1 MSDMSDGAPTLSQ
14 WEEAILAATLFATDP
29 VGLGGVRLRASP
41 GPARDEWLNII
52 AELLPTDTPFRRIP
66 ANVTEGRL
74 LGGLDLAA
82 TLKLGHSVAEKGLL
96 AECDGGVA
104 VLAMAERISPE
115 TSALLSIALD
125 KGEVRTEREGIT
137 RVSPAAFG
145 VIALDEGLDADQ
157 QPPAS
162 LSDRLA
168 FFVDLDGVPLKAIFG
183 DAPSHAEIAEAR
195 EQLANVTVGD
205 EIRQALAHVSI
216 VLGIDSL
223 RPVLQACRAATA
235 IAALDQRDTVTEADA
250 TVAARLVLAPRATM
264 LPQLP
269 AEEEE
274 QEPPP
279 PEPPADPPPEDED
292 EGDDQATP
300 DTVEALDDVILA
312 AAQAAIPDA
321 LLARLRDHGGAKLQ
335 APSTGRAGQERK
347 SGTRGRPVGV
357 RRGDLARG
365 QRLNIIETLRTAAP
379 WQRLRGNDRK
389 GGHKPGGRIQVRAD
403 DFRFT
408 RYKHR
413 SETATIF
420 VVDASGSQALNR
432 LAEVK
437 GAVELMLAECYVRRD
452 QVALIAFRSDVAEI
466 ILPPTRSL
474 VRAKRQ
480 LAGLPGGGGTP
491 LATGI
496 EAAVGL
502 CDVVR
507 RRGQTPVVVLMTDG
521 RANIARDGSQGRPQA
536 GEDATKAARM
546 FAATGVRSILV
557 DTSPRPQATARTL
570 AQEMHALYLPLPLAR
585 AEAVSRTVS
594 GIIEQ
599 TN

>member
-1 MSDMSDGAPTLSQ
+1 MSAGSQDAPPLSQ
-14 WEEAILAATLFATDP
+14 WEEAILAATLFAIDP

-52 AELLPTDTPFRRIP
+52 SELLPADTPLRRIP

-82 TLKLGHSVAEKGLL
+82 TLKMGRSVADKGLL

-104 VLAMAERISPE
+104 ILAMAERISPE

-137 RVSPAAFG
+137 RVNPAAFG

-168 FFVDLDGVPLKAIFG
+168 FFVDLDGVPLKAIFA
-183 DAPSHAEIAEAR
+183 DTPSRQEIAEAR
-195 EQLANVTVGD
+195 ALLPDVLISD
-205 EIRQALAHVSI
+205 EIHHALAHVSV

-223 RPVLQACRAATA
+223 RPVLRACRAAA
-235 IAALDQRDTVTEADA
+235 ALAALDQRTTVSEADA

-264 LPQLP
+264 LPQAP
-269 AEEEE
+269 VGEEEE

-279 PEPPADPPPEDED
+279 PERTEDPPPEDED
-292 EGDDQATP
+292 RSDDDDKSMP
-300 DTVEALDDVILA
+300 DTVEALDDIILA

-321 LLARLRDHGGAKLQ
+321 LLARLRDHGGAKMQ

-347 SGTRGRPVGV
+347 SGSRGRPIGV

-379 WQRLRGNDRK
+379 WQKLRGND
-389 GGHKPGGRIQVRAD
+389 GTGGRIQVRAD

-452 QVALIAFRSDVAEI
+452 LVALIAFRGDQAEI

-496 EAAVGL
+496 EASAAL
-502 CDVVR
+502 SDVVR

-521 RANIARDGSQGRPQA
+521 RANIARDGSQGRAQA
-536 GEDATKAARM
+536 GEDASKAAKM
-546 FAATGVRSILV
+546 LGATGVRSILV

-570 AQEMHALYLPLPLAR
+570 AQEMRAIYLPLPLAR
-585 AEAVSRTVS
+585 AEAVSKTVS
-594 GIIEQ
+594 GIIEH

>member
-1 MSDMSDGAPTLSQ
+1 MSAGPPDAPPLSQ
-14 WEEAILAATLFATDP
+14 WEEAILAATLFAIDP

-52 AELLPTDTPFRRIP
+52 PELLPAEMPLRRIP

-82 TLKLGHSVAEKGLL
+82 TLKMGRSVADRGLL

-104 VLAMAERISPE
+104 ILAMAERISPE
-115 TSALLSIALD
+115 TSALLSLALD

-137 RVSPAAFG
+137 RISPAAFG

-157 QPPAS
+157 QPPES
-162 LSDRLA
+162 LPDRLA
-168 FFVDLDGVPLKAIFG
+168 FFVDLEGVPLKAIFA
-183 DAPSHAEIAEAR
+183 DTPSPQEIDEARALLPDVRISAEIH
-195 EQLANVTVGD
+195 
-205 EIRQALAHVSI
+205 QALAHVSV
-216 VLGIDSL
+216 VLGIVSI
-223 RPVLQACRAATA
+223 RPVLRACRAAA
-235 IAALDQRDTVTEADA
+235 ALAALDHRTSVSQADA

-264 LPQLP
+264 LPQSP
-269 AEEEE
+269 MDEEE

-279 PEPPADPPPEDED
+279 PPADPPPEDED
-292 EGDDQATP
+292 TSEDDDKSTP
-300 DTVEALDDVILA
+300 DTVEALDDIILA

-321 LLARLRDHGGAKLQ
+321 LLARLRDHGGAKMQ
-335 APSTGRAGQERK
+335 APSTGRAGQDRK
-347 SGTRGRPVGV
+347 SGSRGRPIGV

-379 WQRLRGNDRK
+379 WQKLRGND
-389 GGHKPGGRIQVRAD
+389 GSGGRIQVRAD

-452 QVALIAFRSDVAEI
+452 QVALIAFRGEEAEI

-496 EAAVGL
+496 EASMAL
-502 CDVVR
+502 SDIVR

-521 RANIARDGSQGRPQA
+521 RANIARDGSQGRAQA
-536 GEDATKAARM
+536 GEDATRAARM
-546 FAATGVRSILV
+546 LAASGVRSILV
-557 DTSPRPQATARTL
+557 DSSPRPQATARTL
-570 AQEMHALYLPLPLAR
+570 AQEMRALYLPLPLAR
-585 AEAVSRTVS
+585 AEAVSKTVT
-594 GIIEQ
+594 GIIEH

>member
-1 MSDMSDGAPTLSQ
+1 MSAGSSDAPSLSL
-14 WEEAILAATLFATDP
+14 WEEAILAATLFAIDP

-41 GPARDEWLNII
+41 GPARDEWLSII
-52 AELLPTDTPFRRIP
+52 REMLPAETPLRRIP

-82 TLKLGHSVAEKGLL
+82 TLKTGHSVADRGLI
-96 AECDGGVA
+96 AECDGGIA
-104 VLAMAERISPE
+104 ILAMAERISPE
-115 TSALLSIALD
+115 TSALLSLALD

-157 QPPAS
+157 QPPES

-168 FFVDLDGVPLKAIFG
+168 FFVDLDGVPLKAIFA
-183 DAPSHAEIAEAR
+183 DTPSPQEIAEAR
-195 EQLANVTVGD
+195 ALLPDVAISD
-205 EIRQALAHVSI
+205 EIHHALAHVSV
-216 VLGIDSL
+216 VLGIDSI
-223 RPVLQACRAATA
+223 RPVLRACRAAA
-235 IAALDQRDTVTEADA
+235 ALAALDQRSAVSEADA
-250 TVAARLVLAPRATM
+250 TLAARLVLAPRATM
-264 LPQLP
+264 LPQAP
-269 AEEEE
+269 MEEEE

-279 PEPPADPPPEDED
+279 PADPPPENEDRSEDDEKS
-292 EGDDQATP
+292 TP
-300 DTVEALDDVILA
+300 DTVEALDDIILA

-321 LLARLRDHGGAKLQ
+321 LLARLRDHGGAGMQ

-347 SGTRGRPVGV
+347 SGSRGRPIGV

-379 WQRLRGNDRK
+379 WQKLRGND
-389 GGHKPGGRIQVRAD
+389 GSGGRIQVRAD

-437 GAVELMLAECYVRRD
+437 GAVELMLAECYIRRD
-452 QVALIAFRSDVAEI
+452 QVALIAFRGEQAEI

-496 EAAVGL
+496 EASMAL
-502 CDVVR
+502 SDVVR
-507 RRGQTPVVVLMTDG
+507 RRGQTPVIVLMTDG
-521 RANIARDGSQGRPQA
+521 RANVARDGSQGRAQA

-546 FAATGVRSILV
+546 LGATGVRSILV

-570 AQEMHALYLPLPLAR
+570 AQEMRALYLPLPLAR
-585 AEAVSRTVS
+585 AEAVSKTVS
-594 GIIEQ
+594 GMIEH

>member
-1 MSDMSDGAPTLSQ
+1 MSAGPPDASPLSP
-14 WEEAILAATLFATDP
+14 WDEAILAATLFAIDP

-41 GPARDEWLNII
+41 GPARDEWLSIMREMLP
-52 AELLPTDTPFRRIP
+52 AETQLRRIP

-82 TLKLGHSVAEKGLL
+82 TLKAGHSVADRGLI
-96 AECDGGVA
+96 AECNGGIA
-104 VLAMAERISPE
+104 ILAMAERISPE
-115 TSALLSIALD
+115 TSALLSLALD

-145 VIALDEGLDADQ
+145 LIALDEGLDADQ
-157 QPPAS
+157 QPPES

-168 FFVDLDGVPLKAIFG
+168 FFIDLDGVPLKAIFA
-183 DAPSHAEIAEAR
+183 DTPSPQEIADAR
-195 EQLANVTVGD
+195 TLLPDVAISD
-205 EIRQALAHVSI
+205 EIHHALAHVSV
-216 VLGIDSL
+216 VLGIDSI
-223 RPVLQACRAATA
+223 RPVLRACRAAA
-235 IAALDQRDTVTEADA
+235 ALAALDRRTRVSEADA
-250 TVAARLVLAPRATM
+250 TVAARLVLAPRATI
-264 LPQLP
+264 LPRAP
-269 AEEEE
+269 VEEEE
-274 QEPPP
+274 QEPLPP
-279 PEPPADPPPEDED
+279 LADPPPDDED
-292 EGDDQATP
+292 RSKDDDKSMP
-300 DTVEALDDVILA
+300 DTLEALDDIILA

-321 LLARLRDHGGAKLQ
+321 LLARLRDHGGAKMQ

-347 SGTRGRPVGV
+347 SGSRGRPIGV
-357 RRGDLARG
+357 RRSDLARG
-365 QRLNIIETLRTAAP
+365 QRLNIIETLRIAAP
-379 WQRLRGNDRK
+379 WQKLRGND
-389 GGHKPGGRIQVRAD
+389 GSGGRIQVRAD

-437 GAVELMLAECYVRRD
+437 GAVELMLAECYIRRD
-452 QVALIAFRSDVAEI
+452 QVALIAFRGEQAEI

-496 EAAVGL
+496 EASLAL
-502 CDVVR
+502 SDVVR

-521 RANIARDGSQGRPQA
+521 RANIARDGSQGRAQA

-546 FAATGVRSILV
+546 LGAAGVRSILV

-570 AQEMHALYLPLPLAR
+570 AQEMRALYLPLPLAR
-585 AEAVSRTVS
+585 AEAVSKTVS
-594 GIIEQ
+594 GMIEH
-599 TN
+599 TY

>member
-1 MSDMSDGAPTLSQ
+1 MRWRGC
-14 WEEAILAATLFATDP
+14 DP
-29 VGLGGVRLRASP
+29 G
-41 GPARDEWLNII
+41 
-52 AELLPTDTPFRRIP
+52 
-66 ANVTEGRL
+66 
-74 LGGLDLAA
+74 
-82 TLKLGHSVAEKGLL
+82 
-96 AECDGGVA
+96 DGGTY
-104 VLAMAERISPE
+104 LAE
-115 TSALLSIALD
+115 TSALLSLALD

-168 FFVDLDGVPLKAIFG
+168 FFVDLDGVPLKAIFA
-183 DAPSHAEIAEAR
+183 DTPSPQEIAEAR
-195 EQLANVTVGD
+195 ALLPDVVISD
-205 EIRQALAHVSI
+205 EIHHALAHVSV
-216 VLGIDSL
+216 VLGIDSI
-223 RPVLQACRAATA
+223 RPVLRACRAAA
-235 IAALDQRDTVTEADA
+235 ALAALDQRTSVSEADA
-250 TVAARLVLAPRATM
+250 TIAARLVLAPRATM
-264 LPQLP
+264 LPQAP

-292 EGDDQATP
+292 TPEDEDKSTP
-300 DTVEALDDVILA
+300 DTVEALDDIILA

-321 LLARLRDHGGAKLQ
+321 LLARLRDHGGAKMQ
-335 APSTGRAGQERK
+335 TSSSGRAGQERK
-347 SGTRGRPVGV
+347 SGSRGRPIGV

-379 WQRLRGNDRK
+379 WQKLRGND
-389 GGHKPGGRIQVRAD
+389 GSGGRIQVRAD

-452 QVALIAFRSDVAEI
+452 QVALIAFRGDEAEV

-496 EAAVGL
+496 EASMAL
-502 CDVVR
+502 SDIVR

-521 RANIARDGSQGRPQA
+521 RANIARDGSQGRAQA

-546 FAATGVRSILV
+546 LGATGVRSILV

-570 AQEMHALYLPLPLAR
+570 AQEMRALYLPLPLAR
-585 AEAVSRTVS
+585 AEAVSKTVS
-594 GIIEQ
+594 GIIEH